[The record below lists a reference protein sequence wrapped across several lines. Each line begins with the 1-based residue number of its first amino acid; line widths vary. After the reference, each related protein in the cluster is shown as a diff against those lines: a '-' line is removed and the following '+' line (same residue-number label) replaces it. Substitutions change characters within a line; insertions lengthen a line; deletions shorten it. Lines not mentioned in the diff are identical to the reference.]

1 MTRKIMLFIL
11 TLAAFLMACNE
22 EIHYTGDLVVTSG
35 TVTSIDGVPI
45 SQISVGL
52 FDISELQEPFAFP
65 NHALSEKKFVQGKI
79 EFKGINPGNYVV
91 CRIYTDGFKT
101 VQVKAGQTSTINL
114 FD

>member
-1 MTRKIMLFIL
+1 MKRRIVSFIL
-11 TLAAFLMACNE
+11 AVAFLMSCNE
-22 EIHYTGDLVVTSG
+22 EIHYTGNLVVTSG